1 MLYRHRPRLQHLLGR
16 TFPARQ
22 DNDMPKDPLVLQA
35 MGIPPEAVA
44 TTMATT
50 PQAAVQSHLPLRLLS
65 EQPVMHRANI
75 DRNPERVSL
84 SSHPMC
90 SQ

>member
-1 MLYRHRPRLQHLLGR
+1 
-16 TFPARQ
+16 
-22 DNDMPKDPLVLQA
+22 MPKDPLVLQA

-75 DRNPERVSL
+75 DRNPERVSFVEPPYVQPVTFGRIIISGL
-84 SSHPMC
+84 VG
-90 SQ
+90 